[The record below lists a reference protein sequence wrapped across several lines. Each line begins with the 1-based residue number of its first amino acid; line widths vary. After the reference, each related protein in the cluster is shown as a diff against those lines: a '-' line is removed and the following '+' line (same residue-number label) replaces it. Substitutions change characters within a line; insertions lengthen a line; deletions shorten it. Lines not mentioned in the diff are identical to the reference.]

1 MMRIGSLLALVLPV
15 AGLAGLWAW
24 TESWTQEG
32 TDWEVPVQG
41 YDPRDLLR
49 GHYIE
54 FAYDWPG
61 DGAEAG
67 SLDGF
72 CIEGEAPVIA
82 RIVVQGDI
90 ASCKHYARADYGS
103 VDGGMGLQR
112 GRLYV
117 PQTQARDLEDKLRNP
132 DLRGIVTVRQRVD
145 GRILPQSI
153 RFEELTEEERAERDR
168 VREEESVPAPPIMIV
183 PN

>member
-1 MMRIGSLLALVLPV
+1 MKRIASLLALALPV

-24 TESWTQEG
+24 TENWTQEG
-32 TDWEVPVQG
+32 TDWEVQVQG

-67 SLDGF
+67 ILDGF
-72 CIEGEAPVIA
+72 CIEGEAPVIT
-82 RIVVQGDI
+82 RIVAQDDI
-90 ASCKHYARADYGS
+90 ESCEHFARADYGS
-103 VDGGMGLQR
+103 VYGGMGLQR

-117 PQTQARDLEDKLRNP
+117 PQIQARDLEDKLRDPN
-132 DLRGIVTVRQRVD
+132 LRGIVTVRQRID

-153 RFEELTEEERAERDR
+153 RFEVMTEEERAARDR
-168 VREEESVPAPPIMIV
+168 QRDEDRRPVPPIMIES
-183 PN
+183 N